1 MFHTYHQGRLV
12 PVAGMILVDGM
23 VINGAAW
30 GEGDNNSCMAMIR
43 IRITM
48 VCQSIRTAI
57 LP

>member
-30 GEGDNNSCMAMIR
+30 GEGDSVPPAWHQDSDHKGLGFPAL
-43 IRITM
+43 T
-48 VCQSIRTAI
+48 S
-57 LP
+57 L